1 MNGIDDSKNHKW
13 VTLFIWWMPVIIGP
27 RMMFCT
33 NVEGCF
39 SDHSILVRVIV
50 SWGSLAKFWDII
62 TISSIEWIKISIKD
76 ITTQLIIMSL
86 SPPEASYKLLW
97 TNVQYRFSYIYWLLG
112 RLQILSSADL
122 TLAFLLASNHY
133 HNFLSLSF
141 CVMLVCRSNGMV
153 KAFFLCYM
161 FRVIIVIVAN
171 VAVVSD
177 MFAPHEKLWQWVW
190 GPSQ

>member
-1 MNGIDDSKNHKW
+1 MGNF
-13 VTLFIWWMPVIIGP
+13 VY
-27 RMMFCT
+27 MMDAGYFWST
-33 NVEGCF
+33 NDVLYECG
-39 SDHSILVRVIV
+39 RVLLR
-50 SWGSLAKFWDII
+50 SFKTSTCHRFLGSLAKFWDII
-62 TISSIEWIKISIKD
+62 TISSIEWIKISIKN

-112 RLQILSSADL
+112 RLQILSFADIN
-122 TLAFLLASNHY
+122 LAFLLASNHY
-133 HNFLSLSF
+133 HNFLNLSF

-153 KAFFLCYM
+153 NAFFLCYM
-161 FRVIIVIVAN
+161 FPVIIVIVAI
-171 VAVVSD
+171 VAIVMD